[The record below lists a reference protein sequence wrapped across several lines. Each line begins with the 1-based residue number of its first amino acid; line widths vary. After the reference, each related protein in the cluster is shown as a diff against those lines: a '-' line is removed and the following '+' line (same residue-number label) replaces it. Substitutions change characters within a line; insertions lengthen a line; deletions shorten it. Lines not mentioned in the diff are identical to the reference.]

1 MIGSIIWFLRRI
13 VMGILFYATPV
24 IGFWLASSLA
34 AYLGAAP
41 WIAWTVGALLFPII
55 PGILEFHAWA
65 WRDPNKKAWFT
76 PLDRLSLKTFAIGL
90 TFIIALLYFYPQTA
104 FVAIATRGDWML
116 DGMKDKRAE
125 TARQYLYAAANGLE
139 WLYKYSK
146 KNPYKDYID
155 AQARK
160 QTEKA
165 EQQVASQEAAA
176 KNKIAQRPT
185 HSSDNG
191 DGNRVSNQN
200 DNSDQTNQ
208 NENENSGIESTQ
220 TSTSTSSEN
229 EIATSSDGENS
240 NSANNTDDD
249 NDDGNQASADQ
260 ANNDQTDR
268 KQTKKVQK
276 KEIPDVASLKLSKK
290 RWPWKQTTLHP
301 VVAKMPRSAETSISA
316 VAHYIAAREKDPVL
330 RIKAL
335 HDWVADRIAYDTV
348 AFYSNN
354 IPDQSAE
361 RTFKSRRSVCAG
373 YANLLAAL
381 GAAINETI
389 IVVTGDARDRKLGDR
404 LTGMGHAWNAAKIS
418 GQWYLIDATWDSGY
432 CSREKGFTK
441 AYRTEYLL
449 PPPAVMIE
457 DHFPED
463 KTWQLLAHPLSQG
476 DFLRQPM
483 LSPAFQSVDLTLIT
497 PTCAKNEMGSKA
509 IAVVKNPDQ
518 VWLMTDLEQNGK
530 RLDTPRTASN
540 NKIVQLEQDL
550 PDKGTYRMNIFMN
563 QNDQYGRY
571 EYVGSLDFVNR

>member
-1 MIGSIIWFLRRI
+1 MIGSIIWFLLRI

-160 QTEKA
+160 RTEKA

-176 KNKIAQRPT
+176 KNKIAQQPT
-185 HSSDNG
+185 NS
-191 DGNRVSNQN
+191 DGNGNGNQEKNQPEN

-208 NENENSGIESTQ
+208 IGKENEGIEIAQ
-220 TSTSTSSEN
+220 TSTAGEN
-229 EIATSSDGENS
+229 DIETSSDSG
-240 NSANNTDDD
+240 NNDFD
-249 NDDGNQASADQ
+249 NDDHNQASDDQ
-260 ANNDQTDR
+260 TNNDQTDTTPR
-268 KQTKKVQK
+268 KIVHK
-276 KEIPDVASLKLSKK
+276 KEIPDVTTLKFSKK
-290 RWPWKQTTLHP
+290 RWPWKQKTLHP

-316 VAHYIAAREKDPVL
+316 VAKYIAAREKDPVL

-335 HDWVADRIAYDTV
+335 HDWVADRVAYDTV

-361 RTFKSRRSVCAG
+361 STFKSRRSVCAG
-373 YANLLAAL
+373 YANLLSAL
-381 GAAINETI
+381 GAAINEKI
-389 IVVTGDARDRKLGDR
+389 IVVTGDARDPKLGDR

-441 AYRTEYLL
+441 AYRTEYLM

-463 KTWQLLAHPLSQG
+463 QTWQLLAQPLSQG

-483 LSPAFQSVDLTLIT
+483 LSPAFQSADLRLIT
-497 PTCAKNEMGSKA
+497 PTRAKNEMGSKA
-509 IAVVKNPDQ
+509 IAVVQNPDQ
-518 VWLMTDLEQNGK
+518 VWLMTGLEQNGK
-530 RLDTPRTASN
+530 RLDTPKYASN
-540 NKIVQLEQDL
+540 NKIVRLEQDL

-563 QNDQYGRY
+563 ETNQYGSY

>member
-1 MIGSIIWFLRRI
+1 MIGSIIWFLLRI
-13 VMGILFYATPV
+13 VLGILFYATPV

-90 TFIIALLYFYPQTA
+90 TFIVALLYFYPQTA
-104 FVAIATRGDWML
+104 FVALATRGDWML

-160 QTEKA
+160 RTEKA
-165 EQQVASQEAAA
+165 EQQVASQEAAS
-176 KNKIAQRPT
+176 AQRAGN
-185 HSSDNG
+185 H
-191 DGNRVSNQN
+191 DGKGSGNTDKVV
-200 DNSDQTNQ
+200 DNSVK
-208 NENENSGIESTQ
+208 ENSGQNQSENGSESIESNQ
-220 TSTSTSSEN
+220 TSSTSED
-229 EIATSSDGENS
+229 EIATSSNS
-240 NSANNTDDD
+240 DDNVDNTDQNPTGDD
-249 NDDGNQASADQ
+249 ATVAGQTY
-260 ANNDQTDR
+260 NDQTETPER
-268 KQTKKVQK
+268 IQK
-276 KEIPDVASLKLSKK
+276 KEIPDVSSLKFSKK
-290 RWPWKQTTLHP
+290 RWPWKQKNLHP

-316 VAHYIAAREKDPVL
+316 VAHYIAARERDPVL

-335 HDWVADRIAYDTV
+335 HDWVADRVAYDAV

-361 RTFKSRRSVCAG
+361 STFKNRKSVCAG
-373 YANLLAAL
+373 YANLLSAL
-381 GAAINETI
+381 GAAINEKI
-389 IVVTGDARDRKLGDR
+389 VVVTGDARDTTLGDK
-404 LTGMGHAWNAAKIS
+404 LTGMGHAWNAAKIG

-441 AYRTEYLL
+441 QYKTDYLL
-449 PPPAVMIE
+449 PPPEVMIE

-463 KTWQLLAHPLSQG
+463 RTWQLLAHPLSQG

-483 LSPAFQSVDLTLIT
+483 LSPAFQSADLRLIT
-497 PTCAKNEMGSKA
+497 PTRAKNEMGAKA
-509 IAVVKNPDQ
+509 IAVVQNPDQ
-518 VWLMTDLEQNGK
+518 VWLMTGLEQNGK
-530 RLDTPRTASN
+530 RLDTPKHASN
-540 NKIVQLEQDL
+540 NKIVRLEQDL

-563 QNDQYGRY
+563 EKNEYGSY
-571 EYVGSLDFVNR
+571 DYVGSIDFVNR